1 MRKMKSDYLYLK
13 KLLDLILE
21 LSGSNDS
28 DGIFDLS
35 SIRDYFFFLTLDA
48 MKGSE
53 EHAYDLFRKFSKL
66 EVICEE
72 KGDKFHEGF
81 FFTLSELLSLKHKI
95 RIHYW
100 EDVSRE
106 YWEKRFKITKARRG
120 I

>member
-1 MRKMKSDYLYLK
+1 MKSDYSYLK

-21 LSGSNDS
+21 LSGSNEAD
-28 DGIFDLS
+28 DNFDLS

-48 MKGSE
+48 AEGTKE
-53 EHAYDLFRKFSKL
+53 QAYDLFKKFSKL
-66 EVICEE
+66 EVLCEE
-72 KGDKFHEGF
+72 KEDKFHEGF
-81 FFTLSELLSLKHKI
+81 FFTLSELLSLKHRI

-106 YWEKRFKITKARRG
+106 QWEKRFKVTRGRRR

>member
-1 MRKMKSDYLYLK
+1 MNSDYLYLK
-13 KLLDLILE
+13 NLLDLILE

-28 DGIFDLS
+28 DDLFDLS
-35 SIRDYFFFLTLDA
+35 SIRDYFFFLMLDA
-48 MKGSE
+48 TEGSKE
-53 EHAYDLFRKFSKL
+53 QAYNLFKKFSKL

-81 FFTLSELLSLKHKI
+81 FFTLSELLSLKHGI
-95 RIHYW
+95 RIQYL

-106 YWEKRFKITKARRG
+106 HWEKRFEITRRRRD